1 METSPL
7 FPEEPEQTLSAP
19 VSHAS
24 RTRAPGSDWAR
35 RMTAHSGR
43 SLFEL
48 LPETGPLGSC
58 LRTLLG
64 SSKWR
69 SAACWLTWKAKG
81 TKLRRLYFQLAPS
94 TPRTGAT
101 GYGLLPTMRAALTG
115 KITPRRALDLN
126 PNLESV
132 LARQLWP
139 TPLASNANGPQIST
153 NKGGLK
159 LQSAVLLYPTPRASE
174 NENRQTKLTPS
185 QMAGRRGLNLAS
197 VANLFP
203 TPTARDWKDG
213 TAQSCANVPI
223 NGLLGRAVHALP
235 APIMRPNAAGSLNPD
250 WVGLLMGYEEHW
262 TNLEQKQEE
271 REWIQIS

>member
-1 METSPL
+1 METLPL
-7 FPEEPEQTLSAP
+7 FQPDSGPTSSP
-19 VSHAS
+19 PDSPAS
-24 RTRAPGSDWAR
+24 PTRAPGSDWAR

-48 LPETGPLGSC
+48 LPESGPLGSC
-58 LRTLLG
+58 LKTLLG

-81 TKLRRLYFQLAPS
+81 TKRRRLYFQLAPS

-101 GYGLLPTMRAALTG
+101 GYGLLPTMRAAL
-115 KITPRRALDLN
+115 
-126 PNLESV
+126 
-132 LARQLWP
+132 
-139 TPLASNANGPQIST
+139 T

-235 APIMRPNAAGSLNPD
+235 APTANRRDGLQSHGVNVIQGALNPE
-250 WVGLLMGYEEHW
+250 WVELLMGYEEHW
-262 TNLEQKQEE
+262 TNLDETQVSGMEIGSE
-271 REWIQIS
+271 ACRESPPE

>member
-1 METSPL
+1 MI
-7 FPEEPEQTLSAP
+7 
-19 VSHAS
+19 
-24 RTRAPGSDWAR
+24 
-35 RMTAHSGR
+35 
-43 SLFEL
+43 
-48 LPETGPLGSC
+48 
-58 LRTLLG
+58 TLLG

-81 TKLRRLYFQLAPS
+81 TKRRRLYFQLAPS

-101 GYGLLPTMRAALTG
+101 GYGLLPTMR
-115 KITPRRALDLN
+115 
-126 PNLESV
+126 
-132 LARQLWP
+132 
-139 TPLASNANGPQIST
+139 
-153 NKGGLK
+153 
-159 LQSAVLLYPTPRASE
+159 AVLLYPTPRASE

-235 APIMRPNAAGSLNPD
+235 VPIMRPNADESLNPD
-250 WVGLLMGYEEHW
+250 WVELLMGYEEHW
-262 TNLEQKQEE
+262 TNLDETQVSGMEIGSE
-271 REWIQIS
+271 ACRESPPE

>member
-24 RTRAPGSDWAR
+24 PTRAPGSDWAR
-35 RMTAHSGR
+35 QMTAHSGR

-58 LRTLLG
+58 LRTLLA

-81 TKLRRLYFQLAPS
+81 TKRRRLYFQLAPS

-101 GYGLLPTMRAALTG
+101 GYGLLPTMRAAL
-115 KITPRRALDLN
+115 
-126 PNLESV
+126 
-132 LARQLWP
+132 
-139 TPLASNANGPQIST
+139 T

-197 VANLFP
+197 VVNLFP
-203 TPTARDWKDG
+203 TPTANRRDG
-213 TAQSCANVPI
+213 LQSHGVNVI
-223 NGLLGRAVHALP
+223 QGA
-235 APIMRPNAAGSLNPD
+235 LNPE
-250 WVGLLMGYEEHW
+250 WVELLIGYPPGW
-262 TNLEQKQEE
+262 ANLDEAQVSGMETGSE
-271 REWIQIS
+271 ACRESPPE

>member
-24 RTRAPGSDWAR
+24 PTRAPGSDWAR
-35 RMTAHSGR
+35 QMTAHSGR
-43 SLFEL
+43 SLFGL

-58 LRTLLG
+58 LKALLG

-81 TKLRRLYFQLAPS
+81 TKRRRLYFQLAPS

-101 GYGLLPTMRAALTG
+101 GYGLLPTMR
-115 KITPRRALDLN
+115 
-126 PNLESV
+126 
-132 LARQLWP
+132 
-139 TPLASNANGPQIST
+139 
-153 NKGGLK
+153 
-159 LQSAVLLYPTPRASE
+159 AVLLYPTPRASE

-235 APIMRPNAAGSLNPD
+235 VPIMRPNADESLNPD
-250 WVGLLMGYEEHW
+250 WVELLMGYEEHW
-262 TNLEQKQEE
+262 TNLDETQVSGMEIGSE
-271 REWIQIS
+271 ACRESPPE

>member
-1 METSPL
+1 METLPL
-7 FPEEPEQTLSAP
+7 FPPDSGPTSSP
-19 VSHAS
+19 PAS
-24 RTRAPGSDWAR
+24 PASPTRAPGSDWAR
-35 RMTAHSGR
+35 QMTARSGR

-81 TKLRRLYFQLAPS
+81 TKRRRLYFRLAPS

-101 GYGLLPTMRAALTG
+101 GYGLLPTMRASLTG

-132 LARQLWP
+132 LARQLW
-139 TPLASNANGPQIST
+139 
-153 NKGGLK
+153 
-159 LQSAVLLYPTPRASE
+159 PTPRASE

-235 APIMRPNAAGSLNPD
+235 APIMRPNADESLNPD
-250 WVGLLMGYEEHW
+250 WVELLMGYEEHW
-262 TNLEQKQEE
+262 TNLDETQVSGMEIGSE
-271 REWIQIS
+271 ACRESPPE

>member
-159 LQSAVLLYPTPRASE
+159 LQSAVLLYPTP
-174 NENRQTKLTPS
+174 
-185 QMAGRRGLNLAS
+185 
-197 VANLFP
+197 
-203 TPTARDWKDG
+203 TARDWKDG
-213 TAQSCANVPI
+213 TAQSCRNVPA
-223 NGLLGRAVHALP
+223 NGLLGRTVHRLQPTAE
-235 APIMRPNAAGSLNPD
+235 GSLNPQFCEY
-250 WVGLLMGYEEHW
+250 LMGYEEHW